1 MATKKQPKRSSAARK
16 PPAKTARSIGDKI
29 RKVAREE
36 FGFEKLR
43 PGQEEAITVLLK
55 KRDVLVVQPTGSGK
69 SAIYQIAALMREGAA
84 LVISPLIALQK
95 DQVNSIQEQEI
106 SEAVALN
113 STLRA
118 AEKRDA
124 QRLLESGQ
132 GKFIFMAPE
141 QLRKQ
146 ETLEMVSEADVSL
159 FVVDEAHCISEWG
172 HDFRPD
178 YLRLGA
184 VIERLNHPPVLAMTA
199 TAAPEVREEIIGRL
213 GMRKPEILV
222 RGFDRPNLYLRVDH
236 FPDEVQKTDALVH
249 RVRWAE
255 KPGIVFVSTRKKAE
269 EVMGRLAEENIE
281 ALFYHGGLPAKERNE
296 IQDRFMSDG
305 AEVIVATNA
314 FGMGIDKP
322 NIRFVYHH
330 DIPESLD
337 AYYQEIGR
345 AGRDGEKSEA
355 VLFFRTEDLGLR
367 KFLSGEGKLDTG
379 EVEQIA
385 EYVAD
390 QEGPVEP
397 AEIAD
402 KHDLSERKVATVL
415 QRLEDVGAVETG
427 ATGDVAAVEDV
438 DISEASDAVS
448 EEQERRKEVRER
460 RLEQMREYSETDGC
474 RREYLLRYFGDRYK
488 GPCHNCDNCEAHAP
502 QAEVETAAGT
512 RREVTE

>member
-1 MATKKQPKRSSAARK
+1 MSTKKQSKRTGAARK
-16 PPAKTARSIGDKI
+16 PQAQPAQTIAVRIHKL
-29 RKVAREE
+29 ARES
-36 FGFEKLR
+36 FGFNKLR
-43 PGQEEAITVLLK
+43 PGQEEAITALLK

-69 SAIYQIAALMREGAA
+69 SAIYQITALMRKGAA

-95 DQVNSIQEQEI
+95 DQVDSINEQDVP
-106 SEAVALN
+106 EAVALN

-118 AEKRDA
+118 AERREA
-124 QRLLESGQ
+124 QELVESGQ

-146 ETLEMVSEADVSL
+146 ETLEMLSEADVSL

-178 YLRLGA
+178 YLQLGA
-184 VIERLNHPPVLAMTA
+184 VVERLNHPPVLAMTA
-199 TAAPEVREEIIGRL
+199 TAAPEVREEIVSRL
-213 GMRKPEILV
+213 GMKKPDVLV
-222 RGFDRPNLYLRVDH
+222 HGFDRPNLYLRVDH
-236 FPDEVQKTDALVH
+236 FPDEPQKTEAVVH

-255 KPGIVFVSTRKKAE
+255 KPGIVYVSTRKKAQ
-269 EVMGRLAEENIE
+269 EVMERLAEDNIE
-281 ALFYHGGLPAKERNE
+281 ALFYHGGLPPKERNE

-367 KFLSGEGKLDTG
+367 KFLSGESKLDAG

-402 KHDLSERKVATVL
+402 KQDLSQKKVATVL
-415 QRLEDVGAVETG
+415 QRLEDAGAVETG
-427 ATGDVAAVEDV
+427 ATGDVRAVD
-438 DISEASDAVS
+438 DIDLSQATEAVA
-448 EEQERRKEVRER
+448 EEQARRKAMHER
-460 RLEQMREYSETDGC
+460 RLEQMREYAETDAC
-474 RREYLLRYFGDRYK
+474 RREYLLRYFGDRFR
-488 GPCHNCDNCEAHAP
+488 GPCHNCDNCEVHAP
-502 QAEVETAAGT
+502 QAALETAAGT
-512 RREVTE
+512 RREVTD

>member
-1 MATKKQPKRSSAARK
+1 MATKKQPQRSSAVRK
-16 PPAKTARSIGDKI
+16 SPAKTAQPIGAKI
-29 RKVAREE
+29 RKVARET
-36 FGFEKLR
+36 FGFQKLR
-43 PGQEEAITVLLK
+43 PGQEEAIAALLK

-69 SAIYQIAALMREGAA
+69 SAIYQIAALMQEGAA

-95 DQVNSIQEQEI
+95 DQVDSIQEQELP
-106 SEAVALN
+106 EAVALN

-118 AEKRDA
+118 AEKREA
-124 QRLLESGQ
+124 QELVESGQ
-132 GKFIFMAPE
+132 GKFVFMAPE

-146 ETLEMVSEADVSL
+146 ETLEMIGGANVSL

-178 YLRLGA
+178 YLHLGA
-184 VIERLNHPPVLAMTA
+184 VIERLRHPPVLAMTA
-199 TAAPEVREEIIGRL
+199 TAAPEVREEIISRL
-213 GMRKPEILV
+213 GMRNPAILV
-222 RGFDRPNLYLRVDH
+222 RGFDRSNLYLRVDH
-236 FPDEVQKTDALVH
+236 FADEAQKTDALVH

-255 KPGIVFVSTRKKAE
+255 KPGIVYVSTRKKAE
-269 EVMGRLAEENIE
+269 EVMGRLADENIK

-305 AEVIVATNA
+305 AEVIVATSA

-367 KFLSGEGKLDTG
+367 RFLSGEGKTDTG

-415 QRLEDVGAVETG
+415 QRLEDVGAVETE
-427 ATGDVAAVEDV
+427 ATGNVTAVEDV
-438 DISEASDAVS
+438 DISEASEAVS
-448 EEQERRKEVRER
+448 EEQEHRKEMRER
-460 RLEQMREYSETDGC
+460 RLEQMRKYAETDKC
-474 RREYLLRYFGDRYK
+474 RRKHLLRYFGDRYK
-488 GPCHNCDNCEAHAP
+488 APCHNCDNCEAHAP
-502 QAEVETAAGT
+502 NAEAETAAGT

>member
-1 MATKKQPKRSSAARK
+1 MAE
-16 PPAKTARSIGDKI
+16 KI
-29 RKVAREE
+29 RKIARNEL
-36 FGFEKLR
+36 GFQKLR
-43 PGQEEAITVLLK
+43 PGQQEAISALLK

-95 DQVNSIQEQEI
+95 DQVDSIQEQELP
-106 SEAVALN
+106 EAVALN

-118 AEKRDA
+118 AEKREA
-124 QRLLESGQ
+124 QELVESGQ

-146 ETLEMVSEADVSL
+146 ETLEMICGANVSL

-178 YLRLGA
+178 YLQLGA
-184 VIERLNHPPVLAMTA
+184 VVERLNHPPVLAMTA
-199 TAAPEVREEIIGRL
+199 TAAPEVREEIISRL
-213 GMRKPEILV
+213 GMRKPEILI

-236 FPDEVQKTDALVH
+236 FPDEAQKTDALVH

-255 KPGIVFVSTRKKAE
+255 KPGIVYVSTRKKAE

-305 AEVIVATNA
+305 AEVIVATSA

-355 VLFFRTEDLGLR
+355 VLFFRTEDIGLR
-367 KFLSGEGKLDTG
+367 KFLSGEGKVDTR

-385 EYVAD
+385 EYVTD

-427 ATGDVAAVEDV
+427 ATGDVTAVEDV
-438 DISEASDAVS
+438 DIPDASEAVS
-448 EEQERRKEVRER
+448 KEQERRKEMRER
-460 RLEQMREYSETDGC
+460 RLEQMREYAETDNC
-474 RREYLLRYFGDRYK
+474 RREHLLRYFGDRYK
-488 GPCHNCDNCEAHAP
+488 APCRNCDNCEVHAP
-502 QAEVETAAGT
+502 QQAEETAAGT

>member
-1 MATKKQPKRSSAARK
+1 MATKKQPKRSSTAGK
-16 PPAKTARSIGDKI
+16 PPAKTARSVRDKI
-29 RKVAREE
+29 RKVAREK

-43 PGQEEAITVLLK
+43 PGQEEAITALLK
-55 KRDVLVVQPTGSGK
+55 KRDVVVVQPTGSGK
-69 SAIYQIAALMREGAA
+69 SAIYQIAALMQEGAA
-84 LVISPLIALQK
+84 LVISPLIALQN
-95 DQVNSIQEQEI
+95 DQVDSIREQDMPD
-106 SEAVALN
+106 AVALN
-113 STLRA
+113 STLRT
-118 AEKRDA
+118 AERREA
-124 QRLLESGQ
+124 EELVESGQ

-146 ETLEMVSEADVSL
+146 ETLEMVSEANVSL

-178 YLRLGA
+178 YLKLGA
-184 VIERLNHPPVLAMTA
+184 VIEQLNHPPVLAMTA
-199 TAAPEVREEIIGRL
+199 TAAPEVREEIISRL
-213 GMRKPEILV
+213 GMRKPEVLV

-236 FPDEVQKTDALVH
+236 FPDEAQKTDALIH

-255 KPGIVFVSTRKKAE
+255 KPGIVYVSTRKKAE
-269 EVMGRLAEENIE
+269 EVMGRLAEEDIE

-314 FGMGIDKP
+314 FGMGIDKS

-367 KFLSGEGKLDTG
+367 KFLSGEGKTDTG

-402 KHDLSERKVATVL
+402 KHDLSERRVATVL

-427 ATGDVAAVEDV
+427 ATGDVTAVEDV
-438 DISEASDAVS
+438 DISEASEAVS
-448 EEQERRKEVRER
+448 EEQEHRKEIRER
-460 RLEQMREYSETDGC
+460 RLEQMREYSETDAC
-474 RREYLLRYFGDRYK
+474 RRQYLLRYFGDRYK
-488 GPCHNCDNCEAHAP
+488 APCHNCDNCEAQAP
-502 QAEVETAAGT
+502 QEAETAAGT